1 MSVTLDEMKTYLRVD
16 SGDED
21 ALIESLLAAAKKLCM
36 DVARC
41 DSEEEFEDIP
51 VSKIAVM
58 FAAAYLFEHREEADH
73 EKLTF
78 SLRALLFA
86 DREEGF

>member
-36 DVARC
+36 AVARC
-41 DSEEEFEDIP
+41 DSEEEFEAIP
-51 VSKIAVM
+51 VS
-58 FAAAYLFEHREEADH
+58 
-73 EKLTF
+73 
-78 SLRALLFA
+78 
-86 DREEGF
+86 

>member
-1 MSVTLDEMKTYLRVD
+1 MSVTLDVMKTYLRVD

-36 DVARC
+36 DVARY
-41 DSEEEFEDIP
+41 DSEEEFEAIP

-58 FAAAYLFEHREEADH
+58 FATAYLFEHREEADH
-73 EKLTF
+73 EKLAF

-86 DREEGF
+86 DRKEGF